1 MSGWDLKKIAA
12 IFVLASVVIVTLNFT
27 GFSRNIKDFFFR
39 LSSPIQ
45 RSFWQGGKNV
55 SDFLTGVLR
64 TGALKKETEDL
75 RLENQELLVRIAG
88 LLEQEKENEVL
99 REALGLGLEKE
110 SELILVR
117 VMNKDISQDSI
128 LINKGEEDGILGG
141 MTVITEQKVVLG
153 RIGTVYDRFSEVTLI
168 SNENSSFGATIL
180 EREVGGVIKGKGG
193 SGLSFDLIP
202 KEKEIFENDV
212 VVTSALGGVYPS
224 GLLVGR
230 VKTVNKSDVDPFQSA
245 EITPAFDVGSLDYL
259 FILH

>member
-1 MSGWDLKKIAA
+1 MLGWDLKKIVA
-12 IFVLASVVIVTLNFT
+12 IFVLVSVIIVTLNFT
-27 GFSRNIKDFFFR
+27 GFSRNIKDFFFC

-45 RSFWQGGKNV
+45 KSFWQGGKNV
-55 SDFLTGVLR
+55 SDFLMGVLR
-64 TGALKKETEDL
+64 AGAFKKEAEDL

-99 REALGLGLEKE
+99 REALDLGLEKE
-110 SELILVR
+110 SELVLVR
-117 VMNKDISQDSI
+117 VINKDISQDSV
-128 LINKGEEDGILGG
+128 LVNKGEEDGISAG
-141 MTVITEQKVVLG
+141 MTVITEQKVILG
-153 RIGTVYDRFSEVTLI
+153 RIGAVYSRFSEVVLI

-180 EREVGGVIKGKGG
+180 EREVDGVIKGKGG

-224 GLLVGR
+224 GLLVGK
-230 VKTVNKSDVDPFQSA
+230 VKTVHRSDVDPFQNA
-245 EITPAFDVGSLDYL
+245 EITPAFDIGSLDYL